1 MGGAGSGGGSVS
13 RNDVVLTPV
22 VHVDVVGLRPVLWAV
37 EAAPVPGRRFAGAA
51 VGCAG
56 ADQRPVVEVGDHRP
70 AIGEEHSPSV
80 EHVGGPLAGGR
91 VWG

>member
-13 RNDVVLTPV
+13 RNDVVLTPA
-22 VHVDVVGLRPVLWAV
+22 VHADVVGLRPVLWAV
-37 EAAPVPGRRFAGAA
+37 EAAPVPGCR
-51 VGCAG
+51 CAG
-56 ADQRPVVEVGDHRP
+56 ADQRPVVEVEDHRP

-91 VWG
+91 V